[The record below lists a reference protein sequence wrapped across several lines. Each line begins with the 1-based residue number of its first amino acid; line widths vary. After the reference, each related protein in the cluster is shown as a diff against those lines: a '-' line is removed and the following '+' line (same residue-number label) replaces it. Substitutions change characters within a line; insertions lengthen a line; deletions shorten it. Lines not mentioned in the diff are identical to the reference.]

1 LTREQVMNDVLL
13 AAQPTKR
20 FVEPVEVAAPCP
32 VPVPSRS
39 GQHHRRQPQRRWRLD
54 GAVTMRSL
62 TAFFALVRSRPAR
75 PMSAQPRGQVA
86 NAGVVADG
94 GDPRGSAAACASG
107 AEPLSP
113 GWRRPAPPG
122 TPDAISREGNLLEPD
137 AALGGSIAN
146 GDYRCRVIK
155 LGARSPGLLPFLPYP
170 SFNCRIFQSGRLQ
183 SFTKLSG
190 SQRQVGYIFP
200 HDQLRTV
207 FLGTLVLG
215 DEQRG
220 IPYGADSDRDL
231 AGFVERIGPARF
243 RLILPSPRFESLV
256 DIVELV
262 PTS

>member
-1 LTREQVMNDVLL
+1 
-13 AAQPTKR
+13 
-20 FVEPVEVAAPCP
+20 
-32 VPVPSRS
+32 
-39 GQHHRRQPQRRWRLD
+39 
-54 GAVTMRSL
+54 MRSL
-62 TAFFALVRSRPAR
+62 IAFFALVPLAACTPNERPTAG
-75 PMSAQPRGQVA
+75 PVA
-86 NAGVVADG
+86 NAASWRTVATPEDRRRLREW
-94 GDPRGSAAACASG
+94 RGAFVAGLAQARAAGHAG
-107 AEPLSP
+107 
-113 GWRRPAPPG
+113 
-122 TPDAISREGNLLEPD
+122 AISREGNLLEPD